1 MRKLDKKRRLENKTN
16 YNKRR
21 LLLEG
26 KKPRIVIRKSNKYLL
41 VQYVESKEAQD
52 TVKTSAISS
61 ELTSYGWPTEA
72 KGSLKSLGAAY
83 LTGFLFGKRVL
94 GLKLA
99 PAIVDLGLIR
109 STKGGRVYAL
119 IKGIIEA
126 GFKVPCSEEI
136 MPTDEMIERN
146 DKIDVGDIKSQI
158 ELEKKLQT
166 KQEEK
171 KGVKK

>member
-26 KKPRIVIRKSNKYLL
+26 NKPRIVIRKSNKYLT

-52 TVKTSAISS
+52 SVKASAISS
-61 ELTSYGWPTEA
+61 ELTSYGWPKEA
-72 KGSLKSLGAAY
+72 TGSLKSLGAAY
-83 LTGFLFGKRVL
+83 LTGFLFGKRIA
-94 GLKLA
+94 GMN

-109 STKGGRVYAL
+109 STKGGRIYAL
-119 IKGIIEA
+119 VKGIIES

-146 DKIDVGDIKSQI
+146 DKVDVSEIKAEI
-158 ELEKKLQT
+158 ELEGKIKSKEGKQT
-166 KQEEK
+166 KK
-171 KGVKK
+171 